1 LSPFAAGLRLSILQT
16 MSADNRD
23 EPDAEAPRPS
33 STAKIFIGT
42 GICMLVLALVGWLA
56 TMVVTSMASRPKF
69 SEDLTTVWT
78 TSGSTKLGGSTTV
91 EVPVGQTLVAFL
103 VGTQL
108 RGTAGTTTGTCSAA
122 SAGGSLPL
130 GWPVQIN
137 PSLTG
142 VLATGQ
148 EIVAIAGWTNAQDSA
163 VTVQITCASSD
174 STVDH
179 FVAVPTR
186 TAIVQHDP
194 WFKPVAWIAL
204 AALGIAATVAGLA
217 I

>member
-1 LSPFAAGLRLSILQT
+1 V
-16 MSADNRD
+16 SADNRD
-23 EPDAEAPRPS
+23 EPDAGAPRPS
-33 STAKIFIGT
+33 RTAKIFTGT
-42 GICMLVLALVGWLA
+42 GICLLVLALVGWVA
-56 TMVVTSMASRPKF
+56 TMVVTSLASRPNS

-78 TSGSTKLGGSTTV
+78 TSGPTQLGGSTTV

-108 RGTAGTTTGTCSAA
+108 RGTAGTTTGTCSAT

-142 VLATGQ
+142 VLASGQ
-148 EIVAIAGWTNAQDSA
+148 EIVAIAGWTNIQDSA
-163 VTVQITCASSD
+163 VTVQITCVSGD

-186 TAIVQHDP
+186 TAVVRHDP
-194 WFKPVAWIAL
+194 WFQPLAWIAV
-204 AALGIAATVAGLA
+204 AALGIAATVTGLS